1 MQGIGCEV
9 HSRYTK
15 AFCYRKIA
23 TALIDEGSPNCHL
36 LRLEG
41 DEAEDHYALE
51 VTRTNIIPAVFS
63 ICPQLGAVGAK
74 GPRAWHMV
82 RQKNLGPRSLQFS
95 H

>member
-1 MQGIGCEV
+1 MQGIGCNV

-23 TALIDEGSPNCHL
+23 TALIDQGFPELSFAQI
-36 LRLEG
+36 EG
-41 DEAEDHYALE
+41 DEAEDHYVLE
-51 VTRTNIIPAVFS
+51 VTCTNIIPAVFS

-74 GPRAWHMV
+74 SPRASHMV